1 MKSFWKMNL
10 GCRTTCLQPLQ
21 VPQLIESECHAG
33 VANPEHYIVATQ
45 EKALRQTLGGI
56 PGGASVFASV
66 NGLHIEPPSDAQRKA
81 IEQAM
86 TSRLATEFRSPTSCL
101 ADVYAQ

>member
-1 MKSFWKMNL
+1 MP
-10 GCRTTCLQPLQ
+10 QPA
-21 VPQLIESECHAG
+21 ECVCNAG
-33 VANPEHYIVATQ
+33 EANPEHYIVATQ

-56 PGGASVFASV
+56 PGGATVFASV

-86 TSRLATEFRSPTSCL
+86 TTRLASKIKTSVGCL
-101 ADVYAQ
+101 ADVYFCDSHFLCLTEQQLSTHLL